1 MEFGAGFKPNVSI
14 PELVQLATLAEH
26 SGFRFVGIFDDLL
39 LHSRKRV
46 EVYTTLTAIALNT
59 KTVKIGPWCTNAYT
73 RHPITTAYTIA
84 TLDELSGKRAFVA
97 LVGGGHHARCV
108 ASGKPGFN
116 QCEEAIGTIREV
128 FSGKTFERKN
138 WKYQLYKPMTHIPV
152 YWGGENDISAKF
164 GGRVSD
170 GVIIGGPRGWV
181 DEKMLKTTIDIIET
195 GAESSGRTL
204 EQVPV
209 ILNTPVSISPDRD
222 AAVENVM
229 SYLRK
234 MMDYI
239 GVGAENAPP
248 KEAIAKKTMAGT
260 VEDCIRA
267 IKTVER
273 LGITKIMMI
282 VTGNR
287 KETLQLFKEGVLPE
301 FS

>member
-108 ASGKPGFN
+108 ASGKPGFK

-209 ILNTPVSISPDRD
+209 ILNTPVSIAPDRD

-282 VTGNR
+282 VTANR

>member
-108 ASGKPGFN
+108 ASGKPGFK

-181 DEKMLKTTIDIIET
+181 DKKMLKTTIDIIET

-209 ILNTPVSISPDRD
+209 ILNTPVSIAPDRD